1 MSFKINRTYRFSDID
16 EYVYRNNLEF
26 IDDDPDELNLFETT
40 LPVVDEDRDVHMNF
54 LLVGYTTQS
63 IWRCIF
69 NKFEQIQEVFA

>member
-1 MSFKINRTYRFSDID
+1 MRFKINRTYRFSDID

-54 LLVGYTTQS
+54 LLVGYTNQS

>member
-54 LLVGYTTQS
+54 LLVGYTNQS